1 MTDELLVGLRPK
13 IEQAMIDTLKLS
25 TSMDDID
32 LYDAMEIYIR
42 CLISLAL
49 EAADGDHALAVGWI
63 DECLIPNI
71 QHFRKHLAKGG
82 HTPPSVID
90 GNRVN

>member
-1 MTDELLVGLRPK
+1 MTDELLVGIRPK
-13 IEQAMIDTLKLS
+13 IEQAVIETLKLS

-32 LYDAMEIYIR
+32 LYDAMEIYTR

-49 EAADGDHALAVGWI
+49 EAADGNRALAANWI
-63 DECLIPNI
+63 DKWLIPNI

>member
-13 IEQAMIDTLKLS
+13 IEQAVIETLKLT

-32 LYDAMEIYIR
+32 IGDALEIYIR
-42 CLISLAL
+42 CLLSLAL
-49 EAADGDHALAVGWI
+49 EVADGDHALAANWI

-71 QHFRKHLAKGG
+71 KHFRKHLAKGG